1 MRKIDFDENDDNDD
15 EINEKGTIHDVI
27 NGWQQNN
34 VDVGGD
40 DAE

>member
-1 MRKIDFDENDDNDD
+1 MKLMK
-15 EINEKGTIHDVI
+15 KGTIHDVI

>member
-1 MRKIDFDENDDNDD
+1 MMKLMK
-15 EINEKGTIHDVI
+15 KGTIHDVI